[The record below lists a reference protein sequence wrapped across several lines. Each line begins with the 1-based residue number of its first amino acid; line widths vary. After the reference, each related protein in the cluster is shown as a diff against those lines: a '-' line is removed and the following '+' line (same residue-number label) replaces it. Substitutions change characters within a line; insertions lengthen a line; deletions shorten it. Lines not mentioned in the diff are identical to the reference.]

1 MHNNKQTTQ
10 AWNSVIINGEGFS
23 QTSHY
28 HPLAARQATLR
39 PIKTTAWAAPV
50 PYKHVAFLS
59 EPGRVVRAVLC
70 TEPADCFYYAQKLP
84 SEAKRAFLSN
94 KSDSSCAPRVAA
106 VSGRAWKHVSS
117 PGGTDSLQGYR
128 DSPSTAGSSL
138 LWSTLASNDSRL
150 SSPGLRESSRHKSP
164 VPGHRAPPHLALAQ
178 DPNMLLLL
186 LLTMR

>member
-1 MHNNKQTTQ
+1 MDNNKQPTQ
-10 AWNSVIINGEGFS
+10 ARNSQCDHQKKGFRRLLIIH
-23 QTSHY
+23 T
-28 HPLAARQATLR
+28 LAARQATLR

-106 VSGRAWKHVSS
+106 GPGRAWKHVSS

-128 DSPSTAGSSL
+128 DSPSPAGWSL

-150 SSPGLRESSRHKSP
+150 SSPGLS
-164 VPGHRAPPHLALAQ
+164 
-178 DPNMLLLL
+178 LLVTKARFLITGL
-186 LLTMR
+186 RPT

>member
-1 MHNNKQTTQ
+1 M
-10 AWNSVIINGEGFS
+10 
-23 QTSHY
+23 
-28 HPLAARQATLR
+28 R

-106 VSGRAWKHVSS
+106 VPGRLWKHVSS

-138 LWSTLASNDSRL
+138 LWSTLNSRL

-164 VPGHRAPPHLALAQ
+164 VPGHRAPPHLAMSQ

-186 LLTMR
+186 LTMR